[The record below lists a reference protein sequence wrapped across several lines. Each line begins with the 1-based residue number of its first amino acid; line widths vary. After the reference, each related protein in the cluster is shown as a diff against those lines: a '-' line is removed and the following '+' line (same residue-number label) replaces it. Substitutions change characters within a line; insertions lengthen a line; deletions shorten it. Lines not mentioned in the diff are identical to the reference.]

1 MKNSCRK
8 TAAITAGIR
17 SAGIS
22 GGCGKAFPY
31 REPVGGAQVHC
42 MAPTASQALDL
53 QVTPQDL

>member
-1 MKNSCRK
+1 MKNSRRK

-22 GGCGKAFPY
+22 GAAAKPFLIG
-31 REPVGGAQVHC
+31 EPVGGAQVHC
-42 MAPTASQALDL
+42 TAPTASQALDL